1 MRREELLEQAALDA
15 ARSWTRAYC
24 ADLAREGRRVEGGWP
39 GTIREAR
46 ARAAREGAKVLSKQ
60 SMTGLTHDELDR
72 LARITHV
79 EARRFW
85 AENAR

>member
-1 MRREELLEQAALDA
+1 M
-15 ARSWTRAYC
+15 
-24 ADLAREGRRVEGGWP
+24 
-39 GTIREAR
+39 
-46 ARAAREGAKVLSKQ
+46 LSKQ